1 MKPSRTEHTIAMN
14 KNDIVKQEDS
24 LIIIDI
30 PGMTPL
36 TIHSVKFH
44 SNMLS
49 GKRDDLKIKTR

>member
-1 MKPSRTEHTIAMN
+1 MDGLN
-14 KNDIVKQEDS
+14 KADIVKQEDS